1 MKKEI
6 LKAISAVMAVT
17 LTAAIFVSCGRSA
30 KEPEDSLVPTE
41 TYTAATV
48 EAMDEDG
55 LNVLIQEVL
64 GEQKWDGDYSKLTD
78 IQRKKIVNKM
88 EQQGYNVAVT
98 DNGVVYYDYVPTA
111 QEDEIAEV
119 VQQVLGEEKQWDGD
133 YNSLSTQEKAA
144 VRDKLND
151 RGYDVDLG
159 KDGFEFKNEAI
170 RREETTSPYY
180 NSLPSREQIAAAV
193 ANVLGNDGYSKWD
206 GSMASLTKK
215 QQEDILQQLND
226 YGFDLAVNGKGEF
239 YIIHSPSNTVTFEK
253 AYTAAPI
260 GGTTQAPTAPATTKP
275 TGTTENRTGTTA
287 TEVKTAPKLESTK
300 LSGFGG
306 TGGDGFYDVAATSD
320 GGYIAVAQFRSKDGD
335 FAGTDSTWGGT
346 RSAVVKFDKNGRYTW
361 KTTLGD
367 MKKNLN
373 AENGVTLAAIAE
385 LADGSFIAVGYA
397 DARTLG
403 TKKGDPMDAILLKVS
418 AAGEQEWL
426 KRFSGSEADEFLSVA
441 AAPDGG
447 FVVGGFTYS
456 SDGDFSG
463 LPAECDL
470 AILMKFNASGEKQWM
485 QSYNGGTNAAQI
497 SAVAVT
503 GQGYIYASCNAACA
517 LGSYLQL
524 DMAKMAGYGKAD
536 AIVMKF
542 TPEGE
547 MIAYRAIAGSGND
560 QIDCIAVAD
569 GGGVVIGGAST
580 RNNRDDSVFAG
591 KFCQGKA
598 DAFVI
603 RLDASL
609 RVEWVNVFGGAD
621 NDLITDIVPVKGGY
635 VAVGR
640 SSSNN
645 VDFGFLSGEGMTD
658 GFLLTLSENGS
669 DVGKYAL
676 SGNNQDIC
684 FGVAAP
690 SAKKIVVVGMTNSTT
705 HHFSAISPTPVQNPV
720 CFIEWL
726 DVK

>member
-6 LKAISAVMAVT
+6 LKAISAILAVT
-17 LTAAIFVSCGRSA
+17 LVSTVFASCGRSQ

-41 TYTAATV
+41 TYSAATV
-48 EAMDEDG
+48 EAMDEDA
-55 LNVLIQEVL
+55 LAKVIQQVL
-64 GEQKWDGDYSKLTD
+64 GEQKWDGDYKKLTQE
-78 IQRKKIVNKM
+78 QREKIVALM
-88 EQQGYNVAVT
+88 EKKGYNIAVT

-111 QEDEIAEV
+111 DKDEIAEV
-119 VQQVLGEEKQWDGD
+119 VQSVLGEDKTWDGKYD
-133 YNSLSTQEKAA
+133 SLSTEEKLA
-144 VRDKLND
+144 VRDELND

-159 KDGFEFKNEAI
+159 KDRFEFKNDAI
-170 RREETTSPYY
+170 RREETTNATY
-180 NSLPSREQIAAAV
+180 NQLPSREQIAAAV
-193 ANVLGNDGYSKWD
+193 ADVIGNDGYSKWD
-206 GSMASLTKK
+206 GNMLSLTEK
-215 QQEDILQQLND
+215 QQKDIVRKLND
-226 YGFDLAVNGKGEF
+226 YGFDLALNEKGEF
-239 YIIHSPSNTVTFEK
+239 FIVHSPSNTVTFDK

-260 GGTTQAPTAPATTKP
+260 GGTTQAPTTVATTKP
-275 TGTTENRTGTTA
+275 EGTTENVTGTTA
-287 TEVKTAPKLESTK
+287 AEEKTAPKPESTK

-320 GGYIAVAQFRSKDGD
+320 GGYVVIAQFRSKDGD
-335 FAGTDSTWGGT
+335 FAGTDPAWSGT
-346 RSAVVKFDKNGRYTW
+346 RSAVIKYDKNGNYTW

-367 MKKNLN
+367 AKKNLN

-385 LADGSFIAVGYA
+385 LTGGGFIAVGYT
-397 DARTLG
+397 DSRTLG

-426 KRFSGSEADEFLSVA
+426 KRFGGSMADEFLSVA
-441 AAPDGG
+441 ATPDGG
-447 FVVGGFTYS
+447 FIVGGFTYS

-463 LPAECDL
+463 MPEKCNL
-470 AILMKFNASGEKQWM
+470 ALLMKFNASGEKQWM
-485 QSYNGGTNAAQI
+485 QSYNGGTNSAQF

-503 GQGYIYASCNAACA
+503 EQGYIYASCNAACA
-517 LGSYLQL
+517 LGSRLQL

-536 AIVMKF
+536 AILMKF
-542 TPEGE
+542 TPDGN
-547 MIAYRAIAGSGND
+547 MIAYRPIAGSGSD

-580 RNNRDDSVFAG
+580 RNNRDDSVFTG

-609 RVEWVNVFGGAD
+609 RVEWVKTFGGAD
-621 NDLITDIVPVKGGY
+621 HDLITDIVPVKGGY

-645 VDFGFLSGEGMTD
+645 YDFGFLSGEGMTD
-658 GFLLTLSENGS
+658 GFLIALSENGS
-669 DVGKYAL
+669 SIETIAL
-676 SGNNQDIC
+676 SGNNQDVC
-684 FGVAAP
+684 FGIAAP
-690 SAKKIVVVGMTNSTT
+690 SAKKIVVVGMSNSTT
-705 HHFSAISPTPVQNPV
+705 HHFSALRPIPEKNSV
-720 CFIEWL
+720 CFIEWF